1 MEQSGL
7 VPLACEGEIIHII
20 QFLFSDM
27 IKRTLDGLGLD
38 FAIVNIPVNVTGTKV
53 HLINQPPWDQW

>member
-1 MEQSGL
+1 M
-7 VPLACEGEIIHII
+7 V